1 MPEQEEPMKKI
12 LSPSILA
19 ADHAALGEGLNVV
32 RECGLT
38 WLHLDIMDGN
48 FVPNISFGPGVVK
61 ALRSRDDSLFFDTHL
76 MLARP
81 DAYVEK
87 FAEAGADL
95 ITVHVEPDYP
105 KAETLRRI
113 RALGKQAGIS
123 LNPDTPA
130 EALLPFLD
138 EVDLVLV
145 MSVFPGFGG
154 QSFIASTF
162 DKIARARAKLDDYEK
177 QTGRH
182 VLIEVDGGI
191 KPANIADVS
200 RAGAEAFVAGSA
212 IFGKKDAALYAEV
225 ISDMKNKA
233 LASRQA

>member
-87 FAEAGADL
+87 FAAAGADL

-105 KAETLRRI
+105 KTETLRRI

-123 LNPDTPA
+123 LNPDTQP
-130 EALLPFLD
+130 EALLPYLD

-154 QSFIASTF
+154 QKFILGALP
-162 DKIARARAKLDDYEK
+162 KIRRLAQWREQRR
-177 QTGRH
+177 GNWR
-182 VLIEVDGGI
+182 IEVDGGVDAETA
-191 KPANIADVS
+191 PLCLA
-200 RAGAEAFVAGSA
+200 AGADTLVAGTAFFNAPDKAAFVRVCRG
-212 IFGKKDAALYAEV
+212 E
-225 ISDMKNKA
+225 
-233 LASRQA
+233 

>member
-1 MPEQEEPMKKI
+1 MNDKNSRALKKI

-19 ADHAALGEGLNVV
+19 ADHAALADGLKIVQDNAL
-32 RECGLT
+32 E
-38 WLHLDIMDGN
+38 WIHLDIMDGN

-61 ALRSRDDSLFFDTHL
+61 ALRSRDDKLFFDTHL

-81 DAYVEK
+81 DKYIEK

-113 RALGKQAGIS
+113 RELGKQAGIS

-130 EALLPFLD
+130 EALLPYLD
-138 EVDLVLV
+138 SVDLVLV

-154 QSFIASTF
+154 QKFIA
-162 DKIARARAKLDDYEK
+162 DVLPKIEKLARWRAER
-177 QTGRH
+177 GGNWR
-182 VLIEVDGGI
+182 IEVDGGVDSTTAPLCLAAGADTLVAGTAFFKAPD
-191 KPANIADVS
+191 KPAFI
-200 RAGAEAFVAGSA
+200 RLCQE
-212 IFGKKDAALYAEV
+212 E
-225 ISDMKNKA
+225 
-233 LASRQA
+233 

>member
-19 ADHAALGEGLNVV
+19 ADHASLGEGLNVV

-154 QSFIASTF
+154 QKFIA
-162 DKIARARAKLDDYEK
+162 DVLPKIETLARLRRER
-177 QTGRH
+177 GGNWR
-182 VLIEVDGGI
+182 IEVDGGVDETTA
-191 KPANIADVS
+191 PLCLA
-200 RAGAEAFVAGSA
+200 AGADTLVAGTA
-212 IFGKKDAALYAEV
+212 FFNAPDKARFIRVCRGEV
-225 ISDMKNKA
+225 
-233 LASRQA
+233 